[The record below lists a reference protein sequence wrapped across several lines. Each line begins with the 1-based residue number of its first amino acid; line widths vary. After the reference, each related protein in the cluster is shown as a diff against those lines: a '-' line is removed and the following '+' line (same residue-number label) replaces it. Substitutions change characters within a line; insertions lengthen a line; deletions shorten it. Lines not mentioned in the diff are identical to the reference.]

1 MRKSEILGQKLGQE
15 RESRALSA
23 GNRFRQAQLGALALL
38 VAMLVAGPL
47 AAAPGGEID
56 TMPLG
61 DYICELPGDA
71 TGPVGHR
78 VPEED
83 FSVVTASSY
92 RAGDAL
98 GSYLL
103 TGKLLAMTGGPH
115 QGNRYRRQSQGFVR
129 KLDERGSPGNLR
141 CVLRKRNNG

>member
-1 MRKSEILGQKLGQE
+1 MRKSRYPGHWLGQGLE
-15 RESRALSA
+15 MRALSA
-23 GNRFRQAQLGALALL
+23 GGRFRQAQVAALALL
-38 VAMLVAGPL
+38 MAAPL
-47 AAAPGGEID
+47 AATPGGEID

-71 TGPVGHR
+71 TGPAGHR
-78 VPEED
+78 VPDED

-92 RAGDAL
+92 RAGDVL

-103 TGKLLAMTGGPH
+103 VGEQLTMTSGPH
-115 QGNRYRRQSQGFVR
+115 VGKRYKRQSGGFVR
-129 KLDERGSPGNLR
+129 KLDAQGKASDLR

>member
-1 MRKSEILGQKLGQE
+1 MRKSRIPGQWLGQGLE
-15 RESRALSA
+15 MRALSA
-23 GNRFRQAQLGALALL
+23 GARFRQAQVAALALL
-38 VAMLVAGPL
+38 MAAPL
-47 AAAPGGEID
+47 SAAPGGALD

-61 DYICELPGDA
+61 DYVCELPGDA
-71 TGPVGHR
+71 TGPAGHR
-78 VPEED
+78 VTVED

-103 TGKLLAMTGGPH
+103 VGEQLTMTGGPH
-115 QGNRYRRQSQGFVR
+115 VGKRYKRQSGGFVR
-129 KLDERGSPGNLR
+129 KLDEQGKPGDLR

>member
-1 MRKSEILGQKLGQE
+1 MRKSRFPGQE
-15 RESRALSA
+15 PKSRALSA
-23 GNRFRQAQLGALALL
+23 GWPVRQAQAVAIALL
-38 VAMLVAGPL
+38 LAAPL
-47 AAAPGGEID
+47 AAAPGGEIN

-71 TGPVGHR
+71 TGPAGLV
-78 VPEED
+78 VPNEN

-92 RAGDAL
+92 RAGAAM

-103 TGKLLAMTGGPH
+103 IGEQLTMTGGPH
-115 QGNRYRRQSQGFVR
+115 QGKRYHRQSESFIR
-129 KLDERGSPGNLR
+129 KLDEAGNPSELR

>member
-1 MRKSEILGQKLGQE
+1 M
-15 RESRALSA
+15 
-23 GNRFRQAQLGALALL
+23 LL
-38 VAMLVAGPL
+38 AGPL

-61 DYICELPGDA
+61 DYVCELPGDA
-71 TGPVGHR
+71 TGPAGYR
-78 VPEED
+78 VPAED

-103 TGKLLAMTGGPH
+103 VGEQLTMTGGPH
-115 QGNRYRRQSQGFVR
+115 QGKRYRRQSGGFVR
-129 KLDERGSPGNLR
+129 KLDEQGKPSSLR